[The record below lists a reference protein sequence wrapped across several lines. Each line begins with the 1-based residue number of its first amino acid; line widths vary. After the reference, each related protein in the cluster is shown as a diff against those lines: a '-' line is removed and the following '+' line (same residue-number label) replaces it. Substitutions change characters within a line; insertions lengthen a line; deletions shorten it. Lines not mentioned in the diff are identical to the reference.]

1 MSRRNPGGSPW
12 GGAPRPSHAKSARVS
27 SQEVVFPAPPL
38 SAATSS
44 PHLRCLWLRRFPL
57 ASVWPMVVLLEQ
69 LLAGPPPPPTHSCPC
84 RASSRPG
91 RSSAAQ
97 RAHNHCRMPHR
108 SSLLPPSPLTV
119 CDVTLLQRSGL
130 RLQWRA
136 LDRVGRISV
145 VLIEKVMLLELIRCT
160 SALPSCAWAIMCMTS
175 LAYLIAP

>member
-1 MSRRNPGGSPW
+1 MGAMLKKRVPRGYVSPKPGGIAL
-12 GGAPRPSHAKSARVS
+12 GRRPTAIACKSSRTDPS
-27 SQEVVFPAPPL
+27 ESLFPAPPL

-44 PHLRCLWLRRFPL
+44 PHLRCLCGSAAFLSPLCGRWWFCWSSCWQFRRRPR
-57 ASVWPMVVLLEQ
+57 
-69 LLAGPPPPPTHSCPC
+69 THSCPC

-160 SALPSCAWAIMCMTS
+160 SALP
-175 LAYLIAP
+175 